1 MDWFPR
7 LKEELL
13 QNFRSA
19 VDSCTSWLLTRLVWK
34 RYKGLPISFFFHRRN
49 MVVHAPVH
57 EVCPK
62 NSLKINISS
71 FQPVLFGTIPSEEWA
86 GKRMTHTQRRRFS
99 VTVERTIPVTY
110 LRSESSVWASST
122 VEHQTFIYFRWYQ
135 KRNHEPPTPIFILF
149 KAVHLI
155 NGLGQMAW
163 FQDNKKENVHS
174 FVFLLLSNYSIT
186 WPFWLS
192 GNLQNIWYVSCR

>member
-1 MDWFPR
+1 MLQCTKSV
-7 LKEELL
+7 LKIAWKSIF
-13 QNFRSA
+13 QAFNRFY
-19 VDSCTSWLLTRLVWK
+19 LV
-34 RYKGLPISFFFHRRN
+34 RFLRRN
-49 MVVHAPVH
+49 
-57 EVCPK
+57 
-62 NSLKINISS
+62 
-71 FQPVLFGTIPSEEWA
+71 GR

-110 LRSESSVWASST
+110 LRSESSMYMWASST

-174 FVFLLLSNYSIT
+174 FVFLLSNYSIT